1 MSRARQSDEGLVD
14 EAVAEPAVVVAVDLG
29 QADTEAGKT
38 AEGALLRHRL
48 SVELSD
54 PGGGTVGRNHED
66 APLAIGGFG
75 GSGQCAQK
83 GRTAGDADGDR
94 FVERLREAQ
103 SGEGCRA
110 FVGDGVTDELGAH
123 FEVVGQGRIA
133 IARRDHH
140 VAEAVRPH

>member
-1 MSRARQSDEGLVD
+1 MKASLTR
-14 EAVAEPAVVVAVDLG
+14 
-29 QADTEAGKT
+29 
-38 AEGALLRHRL
+38 LRHRL